1 MCRNTT
7 VICCNCI
14 MEGQWMC
21 RNTTVICCNCIM
33 EGAVDVSQYY
43 CDVLQPPSFT
53 KGELQMFDDATRL

>member
-1 MCRNTT
+1 
-7 VICCNCI
+7 
-14 MEGQWMC
+14 MC

-53 KGELQMFDDATRL
+53 KGERQMFDDATRLQGW